1 LINVLVLISAFCVEV
16 ACCDLLHPATK
27 TLANN
32 AQTVNFVNI
41 FRIIKVLLPMG
52 ISKRVTV

>member
-41 FRIIKVLLPMG
+41 FRVIKVLLD
-52 ISKRVTV
+52 V